1 MVHQG
6 DVPEWCALRR
16 RPDWGKSEYGPPK
29 GITVFSA
36 CVPLLDREI
45 ERLYVLPEDLK
56 LARIPDSQGLGGS
69 SHTEAA
75 S

>member
-1 MVHQG
+1 MKFC
-6 DVPEWCALRR
+6 PTR
-16 RPDWGKSEYGPPK
+16 
-29 GITVFSA
+29 VFKEGHGG
-36 CVPLLDREI
+36 LDPTTAVLAI

-75 S
+75 SDKLSA